1 MAILMDHLIS
11 WMIAVPFLGIAI
23 LAFVH
28 GEESIR
34 RIAFVI
40 TMVEFFLPLVLWEGD
55 LNGFR

>member
-1 MAILMDHLIS
+1 MDHLIS